1 MKPITFENLRR
12 LIGGRRKKKDKEAS
26 FKRSDSFKRISIRKS
41 YLDRGKKKHLQKL
54 EVATQTVVEEA
65 LNSKP
70 LPSTSSKAD
79 GVAQTNICCSGSSS
93 KDDVEL
99 YSRWAK
105 EELNSQKGKTCSV
118 AKGSERT
125 IIYVPASDE
134 SKHPSTVIRQL
145 SSSPTRSRKYENKK
159 KCKSSSSLLERTQSN
174 DSAVEMFPW
183 GNPTDIQKSPLIK
196 RKSRSSSPAVGSGL
210 LGLDSGAEELCSLS
224 ISLGRIWMDAPQN
237 MTPRSL
243 ELPRTSTAN
252 VNTHHSLDS
261 ALKDR
266 RDEIKR
272 FQKNETPSK
281 GTENSCTGGI
291 MSSKDSGFSIS
302 IPKLTDFNSF
312 DGPVPMVSRGFFGR
326 KRPKPKLSVSRDGYF
341 KRTSGAALIVDFRR
355 SSVKRRSSRKK
366 RLRNSA
372 RKKKKAAE
380 AAKCDIYQ
388 VFVGRTPRSLRS
400 LKLDPMIFVPPE
412 RRRSSIKRKQ
422 SFKLGLPEIRRVN
435 CAEVDPYLGPSNSQQ
450 DEDHYESPSFDTFYD
465 DDADEE
471 LLSGRV
477 SRISV
482 RRNEAEGD
490 YDYPSNNFT
499 TAYGYFEDADESSAL
514 SVSLNSSR
522 PNSSIA
528 ENENDCPL
536 SISGGYNNVTCSSS
550 GPASSVISKRK
561 AVRRKKS
568 GLSHKRSVTY
578 VAKPVIVRAPS
589 TLRKHK
595 KHQGDITQKGYE
607 KKRSRLLSPYVP
619 KQNAASLEGNGVGS
633 GNENNLGNGGGEG
646 GICIVGGISGGK
658 QYTRRRTQRRVT
670 HNEKRYHS
678 AVGSG
683 VAPQQRGFSP
693 AAKAHRRNNRRLT
706 RNESRYH
713 SEVRQEAVQQALAQ
727 AMQNRYKPSLP
738 MPSKRTSV
746 MARSPDREHQESE
759 SSSDEDSIVNE
770 EAVESTPERERIRDR
785 STPQMLPPPPLSDTS
800 STGSPPPLHH
810 RPRMPPPTNWDHRS
824 KTEITDISDVMQN
837 FRPYSQAPDV
847 THTTAQG
854 GRRSTGAADRV
865 NRYSSSASEDTIS
878 TGTGRWKVSAKIQ
891 QLLNTLK
898 RPKRRP
904 LPEFYEDDD
913 IELEIAANP
922 KDPNA
927 PKPEG
932 GSMTPAVGDQLVV
945 PSGLP
950 RNLEAAVSRYGSAS
964 FKAPVATVLDPN
976 GKLTTTLTYGK
987 LQSRSQKIAYALLT
1001 KAFSKS
1007 GETSLKTGD
1016 RVALVFP
1023 NNDPINFLCAF
1034 YGCLQAGIVPVPIE
1048 VPITRRDAGSQQI
1061 GFLLGSCSVQVALT
1075 SEACLKG
1082 LPKTASG
1089 DVIQFKGWPRLQW
1102 FVTEHLARTPKDW
1115 LPPPRLTDETPA
1127 YIEYTTDRDGSVMG
1141 VTITRAAVL
1150 THCRTLTMACNYTEG
1165 EIMVCVLDFKREVGL
1180 WHSVL
1185 TSVLNGMHVIYIPY
1199 ALMKVNP
1206 ASWMQMITKYR
1217 ASVAVVKSRDLHWG
1231 LLATKDHKD
1240 INLSTLRMLLVA
1252 DGANPWSLSS
1262 CDQFLS
1268 VFQTK
1273 GLRPDAICPC
1283 ASSNECLTVSVRRP
1297 GRAGVN
1303 ATGRGVLSM
1312 QGLSYGV
1319 VRVDQENSLT
1329 SLTLQDCGQVMPG
1342 CVIVVIKM
1350 DGPPYLCKTDE
1361 VGEIC
1366 VNSGATGTQYWGL
1379 QGLTNSTFKVQ
1390 SLASDGKPMSD
1401 AEYSRSG
1408 LLGFLGPGGLVFV
1421 CGSRDG
1427 LMTVT
1432 GRKHNADDIIATVL
1446 AVEPMKFIYRGR
1458 IAVFSI
1464 RVLRDERICVIAEQ
1478 RPDCSEEESFQWM
1491 SRVLQAVDS
1500 IHQVGI
1506 YCLALV
1512 PPNYLPKTP
1521 LGGIHLS
1528 ETKRRFMEGTLHP
1541 ANVLMC
1547 PHTCVTNLPKPR
1559 EVHQAADCVSD
1570 VGPASVIVGNLV
1582 QGNRLASAQGRD
1594 LGVLDEDGDTTKRQ
1608 QQFISE
1614 LLRWRAQSTADHV
1627 LFTLLNSK
1635 GAVARTLSCSE
1646 LHKKAERIG
1655 NLLNEKGRVNTGE
1668 HVALIFPPG
1677 LDLICAFYGCLY
1689 VGAVPVTI
1697 RPPHPQNLQTT
1708 LPTVRMIVDV
1718 SKSVLVLSSQAVIK
1732 LLRSKEASNVVDLKS
1747 WPPILDT
1754 DDIPKKKLPMVYR
1767 PPAAEM
1773 IAYLDFSVS
1782 TTGMLAGIK
1791 MSHAAVTNLCRSMK
1805 LACELYPSR
1814 HIALCLDPYCGLGF
1828 ALWCLS
1834 SIYSGHHSILIPPS
1848 EVEVNPALWLSAV
1861 SQYKVRDTF
1870 CSYGVMELCT
1880 KGLGSSVSQLKS
1892 RGVNL
1897 ACVRTCVVVAEERP
1911 RINLATSFSK
1921 LFSAVGLSPRAVSTS
1936 FGCRVNVAICLQG
1949 ASSPEPSTV
1958 YVDLRALRN
1967 DRVTLVE
1974 RGSPHSLCIMES
1986 GKLLPGVKVV
1996 IANPETKGQCGDS
2009 HLGEV
2014 WVQSGHNASG
2024 YFTIYGDESD
2034 YADHFNARL
2043 VTGNTSEVFAR
2054 TGYLGFLRRTEVTT
2068 TTSSSGV
2075 ISTTHVEE
2083 TRLGGMILDSDTES
2097 LGSQQHL
2104 SNDGSAELHDAV
2116 FIVGALDETIMLRGM
2131 RYHPIDIENSVL
2143 RCHKKISECA
2153 VFTWTNLLVVV
2164 VELDGNES
2172 EALDLVPL
2180 VTNTVL
2186 EEHHL
2191 IVGVVVVVDP
2201 GVVPINS
2208 RGEKQRMHL
2217 RDGFLADQ
2225 LDPIYVAYN
2234 M

>member
-1 MKPITFENLRR
+1 MMESL
-12 LIGGRRKKKDKEAS
+12 E
-26 FKRSDSFKRISIRKS
+26 
-41 YLDRGKKKHLQKL
+41 
-54 EVATQTVVEEA
+54 EVADRAEA
-65 LNSKP
+65 
-70 LPSTSSKAD
+70 
-79 GVAQTNICCSGSSS
+79 
-93 KDDVEL
+93 
-99 YSRWAK
+99 
-105 EELNSQKGKTCSV
+105 
-118 AKGSERT
+118 ER
-125 IIYVPASDE
+125 
-134 SKHPSTVIRQL
+134 Q
-145 SSSPTRSRKYENKK
+145 
-159 KCKSSSSLLERTQSN
+159 QS
-174 DSAVEMFPW
+174 
-183 GNPTDIQKSPLIK
+183 
-196 RKSRSSSPAVGSGL
+196 
-210 LGLDSGAEELCSLS
+210 
-224 ISLGRIWMDAPQN
+224 
-237 MTPRSL
+237 
-243 ELPRTSTAN
+243 
-252 VNTHHSLDS
+252 
-261 ALKDR
+261 LKDL
-266 RDEIKR
+266 E
-272 FQKNETPSK
+272 QLYEW
-281 GTENSCTGGI
+281 
-291 MSSKDSGFSIS
+291 
-302 IPKLTDFNSF
+302 L
-312 DGPVPMVSRGFFGR
+312 
-326 KRPKPKLSVSRDGYF
+326 
-341 KRTSGAALIVDFRR
+341 
-355 SSVKRRSSRKK
+355 
-366 RLRNSA
+366 
-372 RKKKKAAE
+372 
-380 AAKCDIYQ
+380 
-388 VFVGRTPRSLRS
+388 
-400 LKLDPMIFVPPE
+400 
-412 RRRSSIKRKQ
+412 
-422 SFKLGLPEIRRVN
+422 
-435 CAEVDPYLGPSNSQQ
+435 QQ
-450 DEDHYESPSFDTFYD
+450 
-465 DDADEE
+465 
-471 LLSGRV
+471 
-477 SRISV
+477 
-482 RRNEAEGD
+482 
-490 YDYPSNNFT
+490 
-499 TAYGYFEDADESSAL
+499 FEDPPPAP
-514 SVSLNSSR
+514 R
-522 PNSSIA
+522 PPPPQQFRN
-528 ENENDCPL
+528 
-536 SISGGYNNVTCSSS
+536 
-550 GPASSVISKRK
+550 
-561 AVRRKKS
+561 
-568 GLSHKRSVTY
+568 
-578 VAKPVIVRAPS
+578 
-589 TLRKHK
+589 
-595 KHQGDITQKGYE
+595 GDITQKGYE
-607 KKRSRLLSPYVP
+607 KKRTRLLTPYVP
-619 KQNAASLEGNGVGS
+619 KQNSTGSSGNDGGTGNGNA
-633 GNENNLGNGGGEG
+633 GNSGGGYG
-646 GICIVGGISGGK
+646 VGK
-658 QYTRRRTQRRVT
+658 QHTRRRTQRRVT
-670 HNEKRYHS
+670 QNEKRYHS
-678 AVGSG
+678 AAGGESRG
-683 VAPQQRGFSP
+683 VSP
-693 AAKAHRRNNRRLT
+693 ATRAFRRGNRRLT

-727 AMQNRYKPSLP
+727 AMQNRQKPSLP

-746 MARSPDREHQESE
+746 MARSPDRDRHDSE
-759 SSSDEDSIVNE
+759 SSSDEDSILNE
-770 EAVESTPERERIRDR
+770 EISTPEREKIR
-785 STPQMLPPPPLSDTS
+785 TPQMLPPPPMSDTS
-800 STGSPPPLHH
+800 STGSPPPPHH
-810 RPRMPPPTNWDHRS
+810 RPRLPAPTPVWENRS
-824 KTEITDISDVMQN
+824 SRNTEITDISHELQN
-837 FRPYSQAPDV
+837 FRPYIQPPDV
-847 THTTAQG
+847 THNTAQG
-854 GRRSTGAADRV
+854 GRRNTGADRV
-865 NRYSSSASEDTIS
+865 NHYATSTSGDTIS
-878 TGTGRWKVSAKIQ
+878 MGTGRWKVSAKIQ

-913 IELEIAANP
+913 IDLEIAANP

-932 GSMTPAVGDQLVV
+932 SCMSPVVGEQLLV

-950 RNLEAAVSRYGSAS
+950 RNLEAAISRYGSGS
-964 FKAPVATVLDPN
+964 YKAQVATVLDPN

-987 LQSRSQKIAYALLT
+987 LLSRSYKIAYALLT
-1001 KAFSKS
+1001 KAFNRN
-1007 GETSLKTGD
+1007 GDTSLKCGD
-1016 RVALVFP
+1016 RVALVYP
-1023 NNDPINFLCAF
+1023 NSDPINFLCAF

-1048 VPITRRDAGSQQI
+1048 VPITRRDAGSLQI
-1061 GFLLGSCSVQVALT
+1061 GFLLGSCGVQVALT
-1075 SEACLKG
+1075 SEACQKG
-1082 LPKTASG
+1082 LPKTTSG
-1089 DVIQFKGWPRLQW
+1089 EVAQFKGWPKLHW
-1102 FVTEHLARTPKDW
+1102 FVTEHLGKTPKDW
-1115 LPPPRLTDETPA
+1115 QPAPRLTDETPA
-1127 YIEYTTDRDGSVMG
+1127 YIEYSTDRDGSVMG
-1141 VTITRAAVL
+1141 VRITRAAML
-1150 THCRTLTMACNYTEG
+1150 SHCRTLTMACSYTEG
-1165 EIMVCVLDFKREVGL
+1165 ENMVCVLDFKREVGL

-1206 ASWMQMITKYR
+1206 ASWMQMITKYK

-1240 INLSTLRMLLVA
+1240 VNLSSLRMLLVA

-1262 CDQFLS
+1262 CDQFLQ
-1268 VFQTK
+1268 VFQAK
-1273 GLRPDAICPC
+1273 GLQSDAICPC
-1283 ASSNECLTVSVRRP
+1283 ASSSEVLTVSVRRP

-1342 CVIVVIKM
+1342 CVIVVVKM
-1350 DGPPYLCKTDE
+1350 EGPAYLCKTDE

-1366 VNSGATGTQYWGL
+1366 VNSGCTGAEYWGL

-1390 SLASDGKPMSD
+1390 PLGTDGNILSD
-1401 AEYSRSG
+1401 AEYTRSG
-1408 LLGFLGPGGLVFV
+1408 LLGFLGPGGLVFI

-1458 IAVFSI
+1458 IAVFSH

-1512 PPNYLPKTP
+1512 PPNHLPKTP

-1528 ETKRRFMEGTLHP
+1528 ETKRRFLEGTLHP
-1541 ANVLMC
+1541 ANVLLC

-1559 EVHQAADCVSD
+1559 EVHSD

-1594 LGVLDEDGDTTKRQ
+1594 MGPDDENDAKKLH
-1608 QQFISE
+1608 FISE
-1614 LLRWRAQSTADHV
+1614 ILRWRATSTSDHV

-1635 GAVARTLSCSE
+1635 GAIAKALSCSE
-1646 LHKKAERIG
+1646 LHKRAEKIG
-1655 NLLNEKGRVNTGE
+1655 NLLTEKGRINTGD

-1708 LPTVRMIVDV
+1708 LPTVRMIVNV
-1718 SKSVLVLSSQAVIK
+1718 SESVIVLSTQAVIK
-1732 LLRSKEASNVVDLKS
+1732 LLKSKEASNVVDIKS
-1747 WPPILDT
+1747 WPSILDT
-1754 DDIPKKKLPMVYR
+1754 DDMPKKKNPLAYR
-1767 PPAAEM
+1767 APTAEM
-1773 IAYLDFSVS
+1773 LAYLDFSVS

-1848 EVEVNPALWLSAV
+1848 EVEVNPSLWLCAV

-1880 KGLGSSVSQLKS
+1880 KGLGSSVNHLKS
-1892 RGVNL
+1892 RNINL

-1911 RINLATSFSK
+1911 RINLTTSFSK
-1921 LFSAVGLSPRAVSTS
+1921 LFSALGLSPRAVSTS

-1949 ASSPEPSTV
+1949 ASSPEPSSV

-1967 DRVTLVE
+1967 DRVSLVE
-1974 RGSPHSLCIMES
+1974 RGSPNSLCVMES
-1986 GKLLPGVKVV
+1986 GKLLPGVKVI

-2009 HLGEV
+2009 HLGEI

-2043 VTGNTSEVFAR
+2043 VTGNTGEVYAR
-2054 TGYLGFLRRTEVTT
+2054 TGYLGFLRRTEGIE
-2068 TTSSSGV
+2068 SGG
-2075 ISTTHVEE
+2075 EE
-2083 TRLGGMILDSDTES
+2083 TTVGGSDTES
-2097 LGSQQHL
+2097 LGSQQHITT
-2104 SNDGSAELHDAV
+2104 DAPELHDAV
-2116 FIVGALDETIMLRGM
+2116 FVVGALDETIMLRGM

-2143 RCHKKISECA
+2143 RCHKKIAECA

-2164 VELDGNES
+2164 VELDGNET

-2186 EEHHL
+2186 EEHQL

>member
-1 MKPITFENLRR
+1 ME
-12 LIGGRRKKKDKEAS
+12 
-26 FKRSDSFKRISIRKS
+26 
-41 YLDRGKKKHLQKL
+41 
-54 EVATQTVVEEA
+54 
-65 LNSKP
+65 
-70 LPSTSSKAD
+70 
-79 GVAQTNICCSGSSS
+79 
-93 KDDVEL
+93 DDE
-99 YSRWAK
+99 
-105 EELNSQKGKTCSV
+105 
-118 AKGSERT
+118 
-125 IIYVPASDE
+125 
-134 SKHPSTVIRQL
+134 
-145 SSSPTRSRKYENKK
+145 
-159 KCKSSSSLLERTQSN
+159 
-174 DSAVEMFPW
+174 
-183 GNPTDIQKSPLIK
+183 
-196 RKSRSSSPAVGSGL
+196 
-210 LGLDSGAEELCSLS
+210 
-224 ISLGRIWMDAPQN
+224 
-237 MTPRSL
+237 
-243 ELPRTSTAN
+243 
-252 VNTHHSLDS
+252 
-261 ALKDR
+261 
-266 RDEIKR
+266 
-272 FQKNETPSK
+272 
-281 GTENSCTGGI
+281 
-291 MSSKDSGFSIS
+291 
-302 IPKLTDFNSF
+302 
-312 DGPVPMVSRGFFGR
+312 
-326 KRPKPKLSVSRDGYF
+326 
-341 KRTSGAALIVDFRR
+341 
-355 SSVKRRSSRKK
+355 
-366 RLRNSA
+366 
-372 RKKKKAAE
+372 E
-380 AAKCDIYQ
+380 AAK
-388 VFVGRTPRSLRS
+388 
-400 LKLDPMIFVPPE
+400 
-412 RRRSSIKRKQ
+412 KQ
-422 SFKLGLPEIRRVN
+422 SV
-435 CAEVDPYLGPSNSQQ
+435 VDL
-450 DEDHYESPSFDTFYD
+450 
-465 DDADEE
+465 EE
-471 LLSGRV
+471 LYVWLQQ
-477 SRISV
+477 
-482 RRNEAEGD
+482 
-490 YDYPSNNFT
+490 
-499 TAYGYFEDADESSAL
+499 FED
-514 SVSLNSSR
+514 
-522 PNSSIA
+522 PTI
-528 ENENDCPL
+528 
-536 SISGGYNNVTCSSS
+536 
-550 GPASSVISKRK
+550 
-561 AVRRKKS
+561 
-568 GLSHKRSVTY
+568 
-578 VAKPVIVRAPS
+578 
-589 TLRKHK
+589 
-595 KHQGDITQKGYE
+595 GDITQKGYE
-607 KKRSRLLSPYVP
+607 KKRTRLLAPYVP
-619 KQNAASLEGNGVGS
+619 KQTQVRSNAGLPSSGPQGGS
-633 GNENNLGNGGGEG
+633 SSPGT
-646 GICIVGGISGGK
+646 K
-658 QYTRRRTQRRVT
+658 ARRR
-670 HNEKRYHS
+670 
-678 AVGSG
+678 G
-683 VAPQQRGFSP
+683 
-693 AAKAHRRNNRRLT
+693 NRRLT

-713 SEVRQEAVQQALAQ
+713 SEVRQEAVQQALA
-727 AMQNRYKPSLP
+727 AMQNRPKPSLP

-746 MARSPDREHQESE
+746 MAKSPDRERHDSA
-759 SSSDEDSIVNE
+759 SSSDEDSLVNE
-770 EAVESTPERERIRDR
+770 GDVQSTPERERART
-785 STPQMLPPPPLSDTS
+785 TPQQQQAAQSDTS
-800 STGSPPPLHH
+800 STGSARETPPQQRQQQIH
-810 RPRMPPPTNWDHRS
+810 RQQTRLPNGGPGPGHTTVWEERDPVPGGGPRGDDRKRMMKP
-824 KTEITDISDVMQN
+824 EITDLADVMQN
-837 FRPYSQAPDV
+837 FRPYQQPPDV
-847 THTTAQG
+847 THNTAQS
-854 GRRSTGAADRV
+854 RRMTAADRV
-865 NRYSSSASEDTIS
+865 NRYNQSRQSSASDDNMGTV

-932 GSMTPAVGDQLVV
+932 SSMTSACGEQLVV

-950 RNLEAAVSRYGSAS
+950 RNLEAAIQRYGSATY
-964 FKAPVATVLDPN
+964 KAPVATVLDPN
-976 GKLTTTLTYGK
+976 GKLSITLTYGK
-987 LQSRSQKIAYALLT
+987 LLSRSQKIAYTLLN
-1001 KAFSKS
+1001 KAFSKG
-1007 GETSLKTGD
+1007 GETCLKSGD
-1016 RVALVFP
+1016 RIALVYP
-1023 NNDPINFLCAF
+1023 NNDPINFVCAF

-1048 VPITRRDAGSQQI
+1048 VPLTRRDAGSQQI
-1061 GFLLGSCSVQVALT
+1061 GFLLGSCGIQVALT

-1082 LPKTASG
+1082 LPKTATG
-1089 DVIQFKGWPRLQW
+1089 EVVAFKGWPKLQW
-1102 FVTEHLARTPKDW
+1102 FVTEHLAKTPKDW
-1115 LPPPRLTDETPA
+1115 LPPPRLTDDTPA

-1141 VTITRAAVL
+1141 VTVTRAAML
-1150 THCRTLTMACNYTEG
+1150 AHCRTLTMACNYTEG
-1165 EIMVCVLDFKREVGL
+1165 ENMVCVLDFKREVGL

-1185 TSVLNGMHVIYIPY
+1185 TSVLNGMHVVFIPY

-1231 LLATKDHKD
+1231 LLATKDHKEVS
-1240 INLSTLRMLLVA
+1240 LSSLRLLLVA

-1268 VFQTK
+1268 VFQAK

-1283 ASSNECLTVSVRRP
+1283 ASSSECLTVSVRRP

-1312 QGLSYGV
+1312 SGLSYGV

-1342 CVIVVIKM
+1342 CVIVVVKM
-1350 DGPPYLCKTDE
+1350 DGPSYLCKTDE

-1366 VNSGATGTQYWGL
+1366 VNSGATGSQYWGL
-1379 QGLTNSTFKVQ
+1379 QGLTNNTFKVQ
-1390 SLASDGKPMSD
+1390 PLGSDGKSIGE
-1401 AEYSRSG
+1401 AEYTRSG

-1528 ETKRRFMEGTLHP
+1528 ETKRRFLEGTLHP
-1541 ANVLMC
+1541 ANVLLC

-1559 EVHQAADCVSD
+1559 EVHSAADFVTD
-1570 VGPASVIVGNLV
+1570 VGPASVMVGNIV

-1594 LGVLDEDGDTTKRQ
+1594 MGIVDEESDSARKY
-1608 QQFISE
+1608 QFISE
-1614 LLRWRAQSTADHV
+1614 ILRWRAQSTADHV
-1627 LFTLLNSK
+1627 IFTLLNSK
-1635 GAVARTLSCSE
+1635 GAVATMLSCSQ
-1646 LHKKAERIG
+1646 LHKKAERVG
-1655 NLLNEKGRVNTGE
+1655 NLLLEKGKINTGD

-1677 LDLICAFYGCLY
+1677 IDLICAFYGCLY

-1718 SKSVLVLSSQAVIK
+1718 SKSVLVLSNQNVIK
-1732 LLRSKEASNVVDLKS
+1732 LLKSKEASNVVDIKS
-1747 WPPILDT
+1747 WPVTLDT
-1754 DDIPKKKLPMVYR
+1754 DDMPKKKLPVMYR
-1767 PPAAEM
+1767 APTAEM
-1773 IAYLDFSVS
+1773 LAYLDFSVS

-1791 MSHAAVTNLCRSMK
+1791 MSHAAVTSLCRSMK

-1848 EVEVNPALWLSAV
+1848 EVEVNPALWLTAV
-1861 SQYKVRDTF
+1861 SQYRVRDTF

-1880 KGLGSSVSQLKS
+1880 KGLGSSVNQLKQ

-1897 ACVRTCVVVAEERP
+1897 GCVRTCVVVAEERP
-1911 RINLATSFSK
+1911 RITLTTSFSK
-1921 LFSAVGLSPRAVSTS
+1921 LFSALGLSPRAVSTS

-1967 DRVTLVE
+1967 DRVSLVE
-1974 RGSPHSLCIMES
+1974 RGSPHSLCLMES
-1986 GKLLPGVKVV
+1986 GKLLPGVKVI

-2009 HLGEV
+2009 HLGEI
-2014 WVQSGHNASG
+2014 WVQSSHNASG

-2043 VTGNTSEVFAR
+2043 VTGNTGEVYAR
-2054 TGYLGFLRRTEVTT
+2054 TGYLGFLRRTECSQQQGSQLSGTT
-2068 TTSSSGV
+2068 TLLGG
-2075 ISTTHVEE
+2075 STTAISQPQGDAASGGEE
-2083 TRLGGMILDSDTES
+2083 EDTPA
-2097 LGSQQHL
+2097 SQHCHAAATAA
-2104 SNDGSAELHDAV
+2104 SATSELHDAV
-2116 FIVGALDETIMLRGM
+2116 FVVGALDETVMLRGM
-2131 RYHPIDIENSVL
+2131 RYHPIDIENSVM
-2143 RCHKKISECA
+2143 RCHKKIAECA

-2164 VELDGNES
+2164 VELDGNEN